1 MEIKGIKWN
10 YDRSELI
17 ADGVVHGVGLACA
30 LIGVTAMIFYASVWS
45 TSGQLVAA
53 WIYGAGLVATLS
65 ISFLYNLYP
74 VSQTKWFLR
83 RFDHSSIYIL
93 IAATYTPFL
102 QRGWDDPYLFG
113 MLIGIWS
120 IAIVGVLIKCVFPG
134 RFDKLA
140 ILLYLAMGLER
151 RLCRRSASVATD
163 RNHADPHPDRR
174 HHLFARRDLS
184 RLGKAALPECDL
196 ARLRRHRR
204 RGALFRCSHL
214 YQQCCQLSGDGGWF
228 GCRTVLHTVSS
239 APSAKMRQKLNDLA
253 PSLDSKSAPSL
264 ELLFHAGVKPGGT
277 SS

>member
-17 ADGVVHGVGLACA
+17 ADGVVHGVGLAFA

-53 WIYGAGLVATLS
+53 WIYGAGLVTTLS

-83 RFDHSSIYIL
+83 RFDHSSIFIL

-140 ILLYLAMGLER
+140 ILLYLAMGWSGVFAAGPLLSQLTETTMILILAGGVIYSLGVIFHVWEKLR
-151 RLCRRSASVATD
+151 FQNAIWHGFVVTAAAVHYSAVLTCISSAS
-163 RNHADPHPDRR
+163 
-174 HHLFARRDLS
+174 S
-184 RLGKAALPECDL
+184 
-196 ARLRRHRR
+196 
-204 RGALFRCSHL
+204 
-214 YQQCCQLSGDGGWF
+214 
-228 GCRTVLHTVSS
+228 
-239 APSAKMRQKLNDLA
+239 
-253 PSLDSKSAPSL
+253 
-264 ELLFHAGVKPGGT
+264 
-277 SS
+277 

>member
-17 ADGVVHGVGLACA
+17 ADGVVHGVGLVCA

-45 TSGQLVAA
+45 TSGQLIAA

-83 RFDHSSIYIL
+83 RFDHSSIFIL

-140 ILLYLAMGLER
+140 ILLYLAMGWSGVFAAGPLLSQLTETTMILILAGGIIYSLGVIFHVWEKLR
-151 RLCRRSASVATD
+151 FQNAIWHGFVVTAAAVHYSAVLTCISSAS
-163 RNHADPHPDRR
+163 
-174 HHLFARRDLS
+174 S
-184 RLGKAALPECDL
+184 
-196 ARLRRHRR
+196 
-204 RGALFRCSHL
+204 
-214 YQQCCQLSGDGGWF
+214 
-228 GCRTVLHTVSS
+228 
-239 APSAKMRQKLNDLA
+239 
-253 PSLDSKSAPSL
+253 
-264 ELLFHAGVKPGGT
+264 
-277 SS
+277 

>member
-1 MEIKGIKWN
+1 MEIKGIKWD

-17 ADGVVHGVGLACA
+17 ADGVVHGVGLAFA

-45 TSGQLVAA
+45 TSGQLIAA
-53 WIYGAGLVATLS
+53 WIYGAGLVTTLS

-83 RFDHSSIYIL
+83 RFDHSSIFIL

-140 ILLYLAMGLER
+140 ILLYLAMGWSGVFAAGPLLSQLTETTMILILAGGVIYSLGVIFHVWEKLR
-151 RLCRRSASVATD
+151 FQNAIWHGFVVTAAAVHYSA
-163 RNHADPHPDRR
+163 
-174 HHLFARRDLS
+174 
-184 RLGKAALPECDL
+184 
-196 ARLRRHRR
+196 
-204 RGALFRCSHL
+204 
-214 YQQCCQLSGDGGWF
+214 
-228 GCRTVLHTVSS
+228 VLTCISS
-239 APSAKMRQKLNDLA
+239 AAS
-253 PSLDSKSAPSL
+253 
-264 ELLFHAGVKPGGT
+264 
-277 SS
+277 

>member
-1 MEIKGIKWN
+1 VEIKGIKWN

-17 ADGVVHGVGLACA
+17 ADGVVHGVGLVCA

-140 ILLYLAMGLER
+140 ILLYLAMGWSGVFAAGPLLSQLTETTLILILIGGIIYSLGVIFHVWEKLR
-151 RLCRRSASVATD
+151 FQNAIWHGFVVTAAAVHYSA
-163 RNHADPHPDRR
+163 
-174 HHLFARRDLS
+174 
-184 RLGKAALPECDL
+184 
-196 ARLRRHRR
+196 
-204 RGALFRCSHL
+204 
-214 YQQCCQLSGDGGWF
+214 
-228 GCRTVLHTVSS
+228 VLTCISS
-239 APSAKMRQKLNDLA
+239 AAS
-253 PSLDSKSAPSL
+253 
-264 ELLFHAGVKPGGT
+264 
-277 SS
+277 

>member
-1 MEIKGIKWN
+1 VEIKGIKWN

-17 ADGVVHGVGLACA
+17 ADGVVHGVGLVCA

-120 IAIVGVLIKCVFPG
+120 IAVVGVLIKCVFPG

-140 ILLYLAMGLER
+140 ILLYLAMGWSGVFAAGPLLSQLTETTMILILAGGVIYSLGVIFHVWEKLR
-151 RLCRRSASVATD
+151 FQNAIWHGFVVTAAAVHYSAVLTCISSAS
-163 RNHADPHPDRR
+163 
-174 HHLFARRDLS
+174 S
-184 RLGKAALPECDL
+184 
-196 ARLRRHRR
+196 
-204 RGALFRCSHL
+204 
-214 YQQCCQLSGDGGWF
+214 
-228 GCRTVLHTVSS
+228 
-239 APSAKMRQKLNDLA
+239 
-253 PSLDSKSAPSL
+253 
-264 ELLFHAGVKPGGT
+264 
-277 SS
+277 

>member
-17 ADGVVHGVGLACA
+17 ADGVVHGVGLAFA

-83 RFDHSSIYIL
+83 RFDHSSIFIL

-134 RFDKLA
+134 RFDKVA
-140 ILLYLAMGLER
+140 ILLYLAMGWSGVFASGPLLSQLTETTLILILIGGIIYSCGVIFHVWEKLR
-151 RLCRRSASVATD
+151 FQNAIWHGFVVTAAAVHYSAVLTCISSAS
-163 RNHADPHPDRR
+163 
-174 HHLFARRDLS
+174 S
-184 RLGKAALPECDL
+184 
-196 ARLRRHRR
+196 
-204 RGALFRCSHL
+204 
-214 YQQCCQLSGDGGWF
+214 
-228 GCRTVLHTVSS
+228 
-239 APSAKMRQKLNDLA
+239 
-253 PSLDSKSAPSL
+253 
-264 ELLFHAGVKPGGT
+264 
-277 SS
+277 

>member
-17 ADGVVHGVGLACA
+17 ADGVVHGVGLVCA

-120 IAIVGVLIKCVFPG
+120 IAVVGVLIKCVFPG

-140 ILLYLAMGLER
+140 ILLYLAMGWSGVFAAGPLLSQLTETTMILILAGGVIYSLGVIFHVWEKLR
-151 RLCRRSASVATD
+151 FQNAIWHGFVVTAAAVHYSAVLTCISSAS
-163 RNHADPHPDRR
+163 
-174 HHLFARRDLS
+174 S
-184 RLGKAALPECDL
+184 
-196 ARLRRHRR
+196 
-204 RGALFRCSHL
+204 
-214 YQQCCQLSGDGGWF
+214 
-228 GCRTVLHTVSS
+228 
-239 APSAKMRQKLNDLA
+239 
-253 PSLDSKSAPSL
+253 
-264 ELLFHAGVKPGGT
+264 
-277 SS
+277 

>member
-17 ADGVVHGVGLACA
+17 ADGVVHGVGLAFA

-45 TSGQLVAA
+45 TSGQLIAA
-53 WIYGAGLVATLS
+53 WIYGAGLVTTLS

-83 RFDHSSIYIL
+83 RFDHSSIFIL

-140 ILLYLAMGLER
+140 ILLYLAMGWSGVFAAGPLLSQLTETTMILILAGGVIYSLGVIFHVWEKLR
-151 RLCRRSASVATD
+151 FQNAIWHGFVVTAAAVHYSAVLTCISSAS
-163 RNHADPHPDRR
+163 
-174 HHLFARRDLS
+174 S
-184 RLGKAALPECDL
+184 
-196 ARLRRHRR
+196 
-204 RGALFRCSHL
+204 
-214 YQQCCQLSGDGGWF
+214 
-228 GCRTVLHTVSS
+228 
-239 APSAKMRQKLNDLA
+239 
-253 PSLDSKSAPSL
+253 
-264 ELLFHAGVKPGGT
+264 
-277 SS
+277 

>member
-17 ADGVVHGVGLACA
+17 ADGVVHGIGLALA

-45 TSGQLVAA
+45 TSGQLAAA

-83 RFDHSSIYIL
+83 RFDHSSIFVL

-120 IAIVGVLIKCVFPG
+120 IAVVGVLIKCVFPG
-134 RFDKLA
+134 RFDKVA
-140 ILLYLAMGLER
+140 ILLYLAMGWSGVFAAGPLLSQLTETTLILILIGGIIYSCGVIFHVWEKLR
-151 RLCRRSASVATD
+151 FQNAIWHGFVVTAAAVHYSAVLT
-163 RNHADPHPDRR
+163 
-174 HHLFARRDLS
+174 
-184 RLGKAALPECDL
+184 C
-196 ARLRRHRR
+196 
-204 RGALFRCSHL
+204 
-214 YQQCCQLSGDGGWF
+214 LSGAS
-228 GCRTVLHTVSS
+228 T
-239 APSAKMRQKLNDLA
+239 
-253 PSLDSKSAPSL
+253 
-264 ELLFHAGVKPGGT
+264 
-277 SS
+277 